1 MPAGY
6 ASALTVVILG
16 DQDFANG
23 SFTTAAGFNAASAGE
38 PAPFNAFN
46 GSDSVG
52 PNFSASWTS
61 TYPAGPV
68 RGASITIGIFDH
80 DSAVPGSQVASFS
93 VDGFDLTSLLDAAFE
108 GHGGTQE
115 EDNEYTIVLPA
126 GALGNLSDGSAT
138 FSLTLQGPSD
148 ANLPF
153 NGAGLDFSRLVIA
166 YAPEPGTFLLLGS
179 GLAGLAGLSWRRHR
193 RK

>member
-1 MPAGY
+1 
-6 ASALTVVILG
+6 
-16 DQDFANG
+16 
-23 SFTTAAGFNAASAGE
+23 
-38 PAPFNAFN
+38 
-46 GSDSVG
+46 
-52 PNFSASWTS
+52 
-61 TYPAGPV
+61 
-68 RGASITIGIFDH
+68 
-80 DSAVPGSQVASFS
+80 